1 MSKVIR
7 FVLLAA
13 VLSIAF
19 LPRPVHA
26 AFNSVCY
33 LTSGNLP
40 PIRMQADGDG
50 GVTFTVETPNGEG
63 ASSRSARRAA
73 IGRSA
78 RCTPCRPTTRSSSIP
93 TAFRSS
99 IRSTSTT

>member
-1 MSKVIR
+1 MSKIIR

-33 LTSGNLP
+33 LTSGDLP
-40 PIRMQADGDG
+40 PIRMQADGEG
-50 GVTFTVETPNGEG
+50 GVTFTVQ
-63 ASSRSARRAA
+63 
-73 IGRSA
+73 
-78 RCTPCRPTTRSSSIP
+78 
-93 TAFRSS
+93 
-99 IRSTSTT
+99 TSTGDGRFFQIRPAGGHWEISSMHTLPANSGLELDSDGFPIVHQIY